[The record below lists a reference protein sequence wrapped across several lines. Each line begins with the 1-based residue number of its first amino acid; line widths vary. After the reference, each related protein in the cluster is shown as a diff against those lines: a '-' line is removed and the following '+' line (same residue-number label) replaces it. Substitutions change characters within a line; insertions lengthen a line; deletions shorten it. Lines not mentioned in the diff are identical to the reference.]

1 MRSFTDALRKELIDT
16 RIRVI
21 TVDPG
26 QVLTVGSSIFVN
38 TQSPD
43 QIPQEFT
50 VIRNRGDTASADKVY
65 E

>member
-1 MRSFTDALRKELIDT
+1 MIAT

-26 QVLTVGSSIFVN
+26 QVLTASAFRGLN
-38 TQSPD
+38 DDHETD
-43 QIPQEFT
+43 KTLQEFT
-50 VIRNRGDTASADKVY
+50 VIRNRGDEASADKVY

>member
-1 MRSFTDALRKELIDT
+1 MIAT

-26 QVLTVGSSIFVN
+26 QVLTASAFRGLNDDHETDGIL
-38 TQSPD
+38 
-43 QIPQEFT
+43 QEFT
-50 VIRNRGDTASADKVY
+50 VIRNRGDEASADKVY